1 MVLRMTKSGP
11 GRNPSFLKCILR
23 FRGPKQ
29 KEKHSP
35 VVRKQLLKLPAQS
48 ALLSA
53 FMVIKAFR
61 KLGFGLGPDLTMIGS
76 INLNMMLKI
85 EFKKI
90 KIAYGLVKTS
100 RNIIFTFLLLFYQSI
115 EKSLWRLYRSPVIVA
130 GELPSLVIL
139 SELGTRTW
147 RIGI

>member
-1 MVLRMTKSGP
+1 
-11 GRNPSFLKCILR
+11 
-23 FRGPKQ
+23 
-29 KEKHSP
+29 
-35 VVRKQLLKLPAQS
+35 VRKRLLKLPAQS

-53 FMVIKAFR
+53 FVVIKAFR